1 MSSPTPPTSP
11 LNNPEGDDQQRSDHE
26 QSGFEW
32 MPLLV
37 FCLVIL
43 ALGVGAVYTA
53 MA

>member
-11 LNNPEGDDQQRSDHE
+11 LNNFEGDNRQRSGHE
-26 QSGFEW
+26 QNGFEW